1 MWFWLS
7 VCLLVVMNY
16 SNNNNK
22 NNYAVDLLCIHKYTP
37 LPSSF
42 IRNIFVQF
50 FHSIFCLPLLVYF
63 KPCLAFNTRAL
74 YNIIDCIC
82 RAIQAI
88 VLPTTISICTS
99 MYGKIAFQNCIN
111 QVKIKLFVRM
121 TGAYLKKRTPIQS
134 SIFVE
139 LT

>member
-1 MWFWLS
+1 MPRFQ
-7 VCLLVVMNY
+7 
-16 SNNNNK
+16 
-22 NNYAVDLLCIHKYTP
+22 YA
-37 LPSSF
+37 SF
-42 IRNIFVQF
+42 I
-50 FHSIFCLPLLVYF
+50 LLTVY
-63 KPCLAFNTRAL
+63 AEQT
-74 YNIIDCIC
+74 
-82 RAIQAI
+82 IQAI

-121 TGAYLKKRTPIQS
+121 TGAYLKKRAPIQS